1 MQMHLFVKVEP
12 ILIIVG
18 GAVRMTKPVYGLK
31 GGWLLAGDAVYNR
44 A

>member
-18 GAVRMTKPVYGLK
+18 GAVRMTKPVYGPK
-31 GGWLLAGDAVYNR
+31 GGLVTSGGCRV
-44 A
+44 